1 MAKLAVLGYAM
12 GGVQIKTKG
21 RQADKRQA
29 PILVV
34 APHSS
39 FLDAIIIH
47 VCEYSSPLARDN
59 DQTFGSKWNI
69 FLAFPCFSGDT
80 NPGAPDEYGARTKAI
95 LDTSLCSILVPFY
108 P

>member
-1 MAKLAVLGYAM
+1 MVMAKLAIIGYAM
-12 GGVQIKTKG
+12 GGVEIKTKG
-21 RQADKRQA
+21 QQANKRQA

-59 DQTFGSKWNI
+59 DQAFGSKLNYSFYTRLFFI
-69 FLAFPCFSGDT
+69 
-80 NPGAPDEYGARTKAI
+80 
-95 LDTSLCSILVPFY
+95 CSRRALLRLIQVIHRQ
-108 P
+108 

>member
-1 MAKLAVLGYAM
+1 MVLAKLAILGYAM

-21 RQADKRQA
+21 RQANKRQA

-59 DQTFGSKWNI
+59 DQAFGSKWHI
-69 FLAFPCFSGDT
+69 FMIPLFMA
-80 NPGAPDEYGARTKAI
+80 NLYAN
-95 LDTSLCSILVPFY
+95 
-108 P
+108 